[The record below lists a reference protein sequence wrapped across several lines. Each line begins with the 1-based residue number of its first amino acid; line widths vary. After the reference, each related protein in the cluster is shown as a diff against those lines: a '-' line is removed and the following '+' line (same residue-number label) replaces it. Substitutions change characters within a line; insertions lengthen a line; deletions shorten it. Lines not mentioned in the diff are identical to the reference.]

1 MKKLKL
7 KALSTLK
14 KINKLL
20 TELADGAAYAIR
32 N

>member
-7 KALSTLK
+7 PVLNTLK
-14 KINKLL
+14 KINILL
-20 TELADGAAYAIR
+20 TELAEGAAYAIR

>member
-7 KALSTLK
+7 TVLNTLK
-14 KINKLL
+14 KINILL
-20 TELADGAAYAIR
+20 TELAEGAAYAIR

>member
-7 KALSTLK
+7 TVLNTLK
-14 KINKLL
+14 KINILL

>member
-7 KALSTLK
+7 KVLNTLK
-14 KINKLL
+14 KINILL
-20 TELADGAAYAIR
+20 TELAEGAAYAIR